1 MASRDLLSNRRVSDI
16 VAAGE
21 AAVEESRFEE
31 AANHFRTAL
40 RMGTASAEEEAHIRC
55 QLSEALEKRGLNAE
69 QLEAVA
75 RYDKFSEF
83 SRLSERT
90 QMLVLIRLGWGY
102 SVNNDIPRSIALF
115 NQAMQIAR
123 RLEDHSGL
131 GACFF
136 GLGRAYR
143 NFSEIRIAR
152 DHYTSALEH
161 FRQTGDWRKL
171 AESYIHIGHI
181 NAFEGDFRGALLS
194 IKQALTIIGDKDEA
208 NLLGRAYMYLAITHD
223 NLGSTSKALN
233 CWEKCID
240 YFRRAGNATF
250 IAINQ
255 NNLAEKLVWLGE
267 WPRAEQ
273 LMKEAIEMLGKT
285 PNVAQ
290 YGGAVDTLA
299 ELYLLQ
305 GKLDEADRLL
315 EESLNILS
323 AFKTG
328 EGIEISTQ
336 VTIGRSN
343 LIKGDTDS
351 AIKHLERAIEI
362 CERWGD
368 HHLLSDARL
377 WLAEA
382 LLQKGQLNRAR
393 AIVEN
398 VQSSLRD
405 APNMRAW
412 GLMMRMVAKVEAAS
426 GHIAAAIQ
434 SLGQSTSM
442 FELRENSYACAVNR
456 MVLAGLHEQ
465 QGRIAE
471 AIADVEAALAT
482 FERLGAKID
491 LRRAKDYLL
500 SLRSRPAE
508 RAEQPAAETGS
519 FRIADL
525 DLASAVD
532 GFTAQRIVQAA
543 ISRELLLHELASIAR
558 AKSLSR
564 SVLVAESTR
573 NEDAARTDSG
583 LRIAT
588 VIGLAEGEQREAL
601 EYLKSLDARDYNRS
615 FV

>member
-1 MASRDLLSNRRVSDI
+1 MASRDPLGKRRVSDL
-16 VAAGE
+16 VAAGQ
-21 AAVEESRFEE
+21 AALEESRFEE
-31 AANHFRTAL
+31 ATNHFRAAL
-40 RMGTASAEEEAHIRC
+40 KAGTGSAEDEALIRC
-55 QLSEALEKRGLNAE
+55 QLSEALEKRGLNNE

-83 SRLSERT
+83 ARLSEHT

-102 SVNNDIPRSIALF
+102 SVNNDIPRAIALF

-161 FRQTGDWRKL
+161 FRQTGNWRKL

-181 NAFEGDFRGALLS
+181 NAFEGDFRSALLS

-223 NLGSTSKALN
+223 NLGSTSKALD

-240 YFRRAGNATF
+240 YFRRGGNATF
-250 IAINQ
+250 LAINQ
-255 NNLAEKLVWLGE
+255 NNLAEKLVWLGQ

-273 LMKEAIEMLGKT
+273 LMKEAIETLGNT

-315 EESLNILS
+315 KESLNILS
-323 AFKTG
+323 TFKTG

-336 VTIGRSN
+336 VTIGRSY
-343 LIKGDTDS
+343 LIKGDPET
-351 AIKHLERAIEI
+351 AISHLGRAIEI

-382 LLQKGQLNRAR
+382 LLQKGQLDQAR
-393 AIVEN
+393 AIVES
-398 VQSSLRD
+398 VQASLHD

-412 GLMMRMVAKVEAAS
+412 
-426 GHIAAAIQ
+426 
-434 SLGQSTSM
+434 
-442 FELRENSYACAVNR
+442 
-456 MVLAGLHEQ
+456 
-465 QGRIAE
+465 
-471 AIADVEAALAT
+471 
-482 FERLGAKID
+482 
-491 LRRAKDYLL
+491 
-500 SLRSRPAE
+500 
-508 RAEQPAAETGS
+508 
-519 FRIADL
+519 
-525 DLASAVD
+525 
-532 GFTAQRIVQAA
+532 
-543 ISRELLLHELASIAR
+543 
-558 AKSLSR
+558 
-564 SVLVAESTR
+564 
-573 NEDAARTDSG
+573 
-583 LRIAT
+583 
-588 VIGLAEGEQREAL
+588 
-601 EYLKSLDARDYNRS
+601 
-615 FV
+615 